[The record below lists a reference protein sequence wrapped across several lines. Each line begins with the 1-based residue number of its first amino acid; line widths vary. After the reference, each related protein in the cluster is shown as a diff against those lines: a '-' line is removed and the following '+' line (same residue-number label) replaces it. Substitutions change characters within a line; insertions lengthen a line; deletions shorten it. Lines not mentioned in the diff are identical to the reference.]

1 METIHYT
8 KGDDFCVFIEKRLNT
23 WFKIC
28 GEGRVAFTEGE
39 YLDSEEAKKEF
50 SRLSSLG
57 YKSDWSLAL
66 REITG
71 YLSCSCVL
79 VFVAGYT
86 CGSWVHRLNE
96 RFTRILLR
104 R

>member
-1 METIHYT
+1 MTSASSSKNDSTLGSKSAVKEESLSLKESILILT
-8 KGDDFCVFIEKRLNT
+8 RLRKS
-23 WFKIC
+23 FQDL
-28 GEGRVAFTEGE
+28 V
-39 YLDSEEAKKEF
+39 L
-50 SRLSSLG
+50 LG
-57 YKSDWSLAL
+57 IKSDWSLAL

>member
-39 YLDSEEAKKEF
+39 YLDSDEAKKEF

-57 YKSDWSLAL
+57 YKK
-66 REITG
+66 R
-71 YLSCSCVL
+71 L
-79 VFVAGYT
+79 VSGP
-86 CGSWVHRLNE
+86 S
-96 RFTRILLR
+96 
-104 R
+104 